1 MAQSVDVRWNT
12 EREGE
17 VTLDAIRAF
26 VAEVAGDLD
35 AGSRYIRE
43 LNAALDA
50 ATSVDDYLARLDDR
64 ERLDAFRRDGSQ
76 SSKGERGRSWLDAET
91 WAAMDPFE
99 RTLSNLLT
107 GETRMM
113 WAGDGAPDFACLA
126 EVLSDLPAPRRA
138 LSIPCSTGK
147 EAFSLAIAA
156 LRADIELS
164 IVGVDRQPAYVKRAS
179 SGLLVPHWRDR
190 DLPDVDTFLLFD
202 PEHGTTQVTPEVL
215 ACCNFEQGDV
225 LTGEL
230 PPGPF
235 PLVLCRNLLGYFRGE
250 TLTTALTNVL
260 ARLAPGGTLLVD
272 PFVTDGE
279 EMAPARALLAERGL
293 TRRFEAACFYSAP
306 AS

>member
-179 SGLLVPHWRDR
+179 SGLLVQTLGTVLGSAGAIICVMLPKITAPK
-190 DLPDVDTFLLFD
+190 DLDFASLTSSKQ
-202 PEHGTTQVTPEVL
+202 GTS
-215 ACCNFEQGDV
+215 AG
-225 LTGEL
+225 
-230 PPGPF
+230 
-235 PLVLCRNLLGYFRGE
+235 
-250 TLTTALTNVL
+250 TAANSTS
-260 ARLAPGGTLLVD
+260 
-272 PFVTDGE
+272 TDAGVSQE
-279 EMAPARALLAERGL
+279 EYDAVKEEIAQLQAKL
-293 TRRFEAACFYSAP
+293 EATKG
-306 AS
+306 